1 MEFATVLK
9 NKRKSAGLTQQ
20 QLADQLHVTRQT
32 LSRWENNLSYP
43 NLDTLVDL
51 GTILNVTLD
60 ELLKGKNN
68 EMVNQI
74 SNDVRAKQ
82 RYKWYTVIL
91 ASGLGMLSIL
101 LLWLGVL
108 GYGRATQNEYID
120 AVNPFLKT
128 QVGYATLPLRSPESM
143 SKVSAY
149 VSDDQ
154 FGDGSWLKF
163 YTGEYSKTQRWAV
176 VKHKGSYVSSIRLI
190 PKDQIP
196 TSMREQIG
204 STYVARMKDEPAIS
218 KRVAWWPFD

>member
-32 LSRWENNLSYP
+32 LSRWENDLSYP

-51 GTILNVTLD
+51 GGILNVTLD
-60 ELLKGKNN
+60 ELLRGENN
-68 EMVNQI
+68 TMVNQI

-82 RYKWYTVIL
+82 KYKRSTVIL
-91 ASGLGMLSIL
+91 ASGLGVLCIL
-101 LLWLGVL
+101 LLWLGIL

-128 QVGYATLPLRSPESM
+128 QVGYATLPAKSPALNK
-143 SKVSAY
+143 KVSAY

-154 FGDGSWLKF
+154 FGYGSWLKF
-163 YTGEYSKTQRWAV
+163 YTGAYSNKQRWAA

-190 PKDQIP
+190 PKNQIP
-196 TSMREQIG
+196 ISMRQQVG
-204 STYVARMKDEPAIS
+204 STYMGKLKDEPVTA
-218 KRVAWWPFD
+218 KRIAWWPFD